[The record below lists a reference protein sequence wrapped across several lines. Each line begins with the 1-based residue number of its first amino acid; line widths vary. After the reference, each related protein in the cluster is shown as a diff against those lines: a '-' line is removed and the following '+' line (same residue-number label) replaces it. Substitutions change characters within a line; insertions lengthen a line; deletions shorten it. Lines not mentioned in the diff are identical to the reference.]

1 MALAKALSHGA
12 LQLIY
17 KLAKPLAQAFIRKAG
32 TRKLLIKPFPIKAVH
47 RAPLSRESVL
57 DKESHMMRAAQTK

>member
-1 MALAKALSHGA
+1 
-12 LQLIY
+12 
-17 KLAKPLAQAFIRKAG
+17 LAQAFIRKAG

-57 DKESHMMRAAQTK
+57 DKESRMIRAAQTK